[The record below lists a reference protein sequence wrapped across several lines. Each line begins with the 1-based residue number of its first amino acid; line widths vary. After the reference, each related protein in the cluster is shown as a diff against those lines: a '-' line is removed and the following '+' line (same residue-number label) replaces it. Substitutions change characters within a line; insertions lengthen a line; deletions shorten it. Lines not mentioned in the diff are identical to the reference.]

1 VHRDTRY
8 DAMIPQELI
17 KKIRQI
23 QIYTSRMVD
32 ASFTGQY
39 ESVFKGR
46 GMQFDEVREYTPGD
60 DIRTIDWNVTARTG
74 KPYIKRFVEE
84 REMTVIFAVD
94 LSASGD
100 FGTIN
105 KAKNELAAEFCAVM
119 AFAAA
124 KNNDKVGLLI
134 FADQIELYIPP
145 KKGISHMLRLIR
157 ELLYFK
163 MPKRKTDISQA
174 LDYLAK
180 VVRKRATVFLVSDF
194 IEMDLA
200 ILPKGTPNGAN
211 GTDFKKPLGLLNKR
225 HDVIAV
231 SVRDRAEIALPG
243 VGLIELTDAETGE
256 TILIDTSSR
265 QFRNK
270 YSAACAQRFGELQNM
285 LRTINV
291 DCISISTDKPY
302 IQDLVRFF
310 HMRHRRH

>member
-1 VHRDTRY
+1 
-8 DAMIPQELI
+8 MIPKELI

-23 QIYTSRMVD
+23 EIYTSRAVN
-32 ASFTGQY
+32 ASFAGQY

-84 REMTVIFAVD
+84 REMTVVFAVD

-100 FGTIN
+100 FGTVN
-105 KAKNELAAEFCAVM
+105 KMKNELAAEFCAVL
-119 AFAAA
+119 AFTAA

-134 FADQIELYIPP
+134 FTDRIELYIPP
-145 KKGISHMLRLIR
+145 KKGLRHMLRLIR

-163 MPKRKTDISQA
+163 MPKRRTNIPQA
-174 LDYLAK
+174 LDYIAK
-180 VVRKRATVFLVSDF
+180 VIRKRATVFLVSDF
-194 IEMDLA
+194 IE
-200 ILPKGTPNGAN
+200 
-211 GTDFKKPLGLLNKR
+211 TDFKKPLSLLNKR

-243 VGLIELTDAETGE
+243 VGLIEFTDAETGQ
-256 TILIDTSSR
+256 TILVDTSSR
-265 QFRNK
+265 KFRNQ
-270 YSAACAQRFGELQNM
+270 YSNTSAERFDELKNT

-291 DCISISTDKPY
+291 DCININTDKPY

>member
-1 VHRDTRY
+1 
-8 DAMIPQELI
+8 MIPQELI
-17 KKIRQI
+17 DKIRRI
-23 QIYTSRMVD
+23 QIYTSRAVN
-32 ASFTGQY
+32 ASFAGQY

-84 REMTVIFAVD
+84 REMTVLFAVD

-100 FGTIN
+100 FGTVN
-105 KAKNELAAEFCAVM
+105 KAKNELAAEFCAVL

-134 FADQIELYIPP
+134 FTDQIELYIPP
-145 KKGISHMLRLIR
+145 KKGMSHMLRLVR

-163 MPKRKTDISQA
+163 MPKRRTNISEA
-174 LDYLAK
+174 MDYLGK

-194 IEMDLA
+194 IE
-200 ILPKGTPNGAN
+200 
-211 GTDFKKPLGLLNKR
+211 TDFKKSLSLLNKR

-231 SVRDRAEIALPG
+231 SVRDRAEMALPSI
-243 VGLIELTDAETGE
+243 GLAEFVDAESGE
-256 TILIDTSSR
+256 VLLVDTSSR

-270 YSAACAQRFGELQNM
+270 YSDTCAQRFDNLKNM

-302 IQDLVRFF
+302 IQDLVSFF
-310 HMRHRRH
+310 HMRHRRY

>member
-1 VHRDTRY
+1 
-8 DAMIPQELI
+8 MIPQELI

-23 QIYTSRMVD
+23 EIYTSRMVD
-32 ASFTGQY
+32 ASFAGQY

-46 GMQFDEVREYTPGD
+46 GMEFDEVREYIPGD

-74 KPYIKRFVEE
+74 RPYIKRFVEE

-100 FGTIN
+100 FGTVN
-105 KAKNELAAEFCAVM
+105 KAKNELAAEFCAVL

-134 FADQIELYIPP
+134 FTDQTELYIPP

-163 MPKRKTDISQA
+163 MPKRKTNISQA
-174 LDYLAK
+174 LDYLAR

-194 IEMDLA
+194 IE
-200 ILPKGTPNGAN
+200 
-211 GTDFKKPLGLLNKR
+211 TDFKKPLSLLNKR

-231 SVRDRAEIALPG
+231 SVRDRAEITLPN
-243 VGLIELTDAETGE
+243 VGMIELADAETGRV
-256 TILIDTSSR
+256 TLVDTSSR
-265 QFRNK
+265 HFRNK
-270 YSAACAQRFGELQNM
+270 YSSTSAQRFNNLTNM

>member
-1 VHRDTRY
+1 
-8 DAMIPQELI
+8 MIPQELI

-23 QIYTSRMVD
+23 EIYTSRMVD
-32 ASFTGQY
+32 ASFAGQY
-39 ESVFKGR
+39 ESVFRGR
-46 GMQFDEVREYTPGD
+46 GMEFDEVREYTPGD

-74 KPYIKRFVEE
+74 RAYIKRFVEE

-100 FGTIN
+100 FGTVN
-105 KAKNELAAEFCAVM
+105 KAKNELAAEFCAVL

-134 FADQIELYIPP
+134 FTDRTELYIPP
-145 KKGISHMLRLIR
+145 KKGVSHMLRLVR

-163 MPKRKTDISQA
+163 MPKRKTDINQA
-174 LDYLAK
+174 LDYLAR
-180 VVRKRATVFLVSDF
+180 VVRKRATIFLVSDF
-194 IEMDLA
+194 IEA
-200 ILPKGTPNGAN
+200 
-211 GTDFKKPLGLLNKR
+211 DFKKSLSLLNKR

-231 SVRDRAEIALPG
+231 SVRDRAEITLPN
-243 VGLIELTDAETGE
+243 VGLIELVDAETGE
-256 TILIDTSSR
+256 ITLVDTSSR

-270 YSAACAQRFGELQNM
+270 YSSTSTQRFDNFKNM

-291 DCISISTDKPY
+291 DCISVSTDKPY

-310 HMRHRRH
+310 HVRHRRH

>member
-1 VHRDTRY
+1 
-8 DAMIPQELI
+8 MIPQELI

-32 ASFTGQY
+32 ASFAGQY

-74 KPYIKRFVEE
+74 RPYIKRFVEE
-84 REMTVIFAVD
+84 REMTVIFVVD

-100 FGTIN
+100 FGTLN
-105 KAKNELAAEFCAVM
+105 KAKNELAAEFCAVL

-134 FADQIELYIPP
+134 FTDQIELYIPP

-163 MPKRKTDISQA
+163 MPKRRTDISGA
-174 LDYLAK
+174 LDYLGK
-180 VVRKRATVFLVSDF
+180 VVRKKATVFLVSDF
-194 IEMDLA
+194 IEA
-200 ILPKGTPNGAN
+200 
-211 GTDFKKPLGLLNKR
+211 DFKKPLSLVNKR

-231 SVRDRAEIALPG
+231 PVRDKAEIMLPG
-243 VGLIELTDAETGE
+243 VGLIEFTDAETGE
-256 TILIDTSSR
+256 IILVDTSSSK
-265 QFRNK
+265 FRNQ
-270 YSAACAQRFGELQNM
+270 YSNTTARRFDELKNM

-310 HMRHRRH
+310 HMRHRRY